1 MRLTGAA
8 VVVLCGVGG
17 LVLAGQANPMRPG
30 QWEITTQMEMPNM
43 PMKMP
48 ETKMTQCV
56 TAEQLKDPTAAM
68 SGGGPGGKPN
78 SACKISDYKTSG
90 GTVSWK
96 MACPPPQAV
105 DGTAE
110 MTFKDDSYTGKMNM
124 KTDKGT
130 MTMKVAGKRLGD
142 CK

>member
-1 MRLTGAA
+1 MKLTGAA
-8 VVVLCGVGG
+8 VLVLCGVGG
-17 LVLAGQANPMRPG
+17 LVLAGQGHPMRPG
-30 QWEITTQMEMPNM
+30 RWEITMQMEMPNM

-56 TAEQLKDPTAAM
+56 TPEQLKDPAAAM

-78 SACKISDYKTSG
+78 PACKVSDYKTSG
-90 GTVSWK
+90 STVSWK

-110 MTFKDDSYTGKMNM
+110 MTFKDDSYTGNMTM

>member
-1 MRLTGAA
+1 MRWNGAA
-8 VVVLCGVGG
+8 VVVVCGVVGV
-17 LVLAGQANPMRPG
+17 VLGAQAHPMRPG
-30 QWEITTQMEMPNM
+30 QWEITMQMEMPNM

-56 TAEQLKDPTAAM
+56 TPEQLKDPAAAM
-68 SGGGPGGKPN
+68 TGGGPGGKPN
-78 SACKISDYKTSG
+78 SACKVSDYKMSG

-96 MACPPPQAV
+96 MACPPPQAL

-110 MTFKDDSYTGKMNM
+110 MTFKDDSYTGNMTM
-124 KTDKGT
+124 KTDKGP
-130 MTMKVAGKRLGD
+130 MSMKIAGKRLGD